1 MPKEFVSG
9 GCPGKVARRHDRG
22 DHESLAVKL
31 IDIVLVPRRI
41 DFHEQFIPSTPQCL
55 LMRNGEAGDRRV
67 TRRAGS
73 VRNPTRR
80 RLQRWR
86 ARRHEPRCVAVSVA
100 RGRDE
105 RNGHQHSDRPVLGRH
120 NSIPRRPPQLGARSD
135 RRSAVSFLASALA
148 SRLSFT
154 VSRSTDAGESFAD
167 FRATT
172 FLSKNLLLQWV
183 PGRGLRQRKQ
193 CVVGVV

>member
-41 DFHEQFIPSTPQCL
+41 DLHEQLIPSTPGCL
-55 LMRNGEAGDRRV
+55 PMRNGEGAGDRRV

-73 VRNPTRR
+73 VRIPTRR

-86 ARRHEPRCVAVSVA
+86 ENTRRHEPRCVAVSVA

-105 RNGHQHSDRPVLGRH
+105 RNGHPAFRSPVLGRH
-120 NSIPRRPPQLGARSD
+120 NPIPPAAAPAWRAVGSAFGREFPCFRPGIEAEFDSLTLD
-135 RRSAVSFLASALA
+135 R
-148 SRLSFT
+148 
-154 VSRSTDAGESFAD
+154 
-167 FRATT
+167 
-172 FLSKNLLLQWV
+172 
-183 PGRGLRQRKQ
+183 GRGIVCRFPRHYRPYEDPIVAMGPLAAPLSA
-193 CVVGVV
+193 